1 MSLLGH
7 RIRPSIAFR
16 PARDALNKTGLG
28 RRDLLQSFLKLFP
41 HSGHCEESSGTC
53 PLKRCNKSALESVR
67 SCEEEFANITHV
79 LKNVKAETSDV
90 RKRQIGDNPVLGS
103 DRIGALTFHH
113 TLNSYAFPAEI
124 IVAEHASF
132 GISCS
137 STRVNEA
144 TAFAGL
150 LLVHLGDNY
159 VFLNCYSCLEK
170 IFPE

>member
-16 PARDALNKTGLG
+16 PARDALNKTRLG

-67 SCEEEFANITHV
+67 SSKEKFANITHV
-79 LKNVKAETSDV
+79 LKNVKAETCDV
-90 RKRQIGDNPVLGS
+90 RKRQVGDNPVLGS
-103 DRIGALTFHH
+103 DCIGALTFHH
-113 TLNSYAFPAEI
+113 TLNSYALPAEI
-124 IVAEHASF
+124 IVAEHASLR
-132 GISCS
+132 ISCS
-137 STRVNEA
+137 STRIYEA

-159 VFLNCYSCLEK
+159 VFLHRYSCLKE